1 MPDSKADRRRR
12 PRHGS
17 LTDHVVSGVCAGLF
31 LALSWLISTNGPVSG
46 YERGFTTLECGQDP
60 PDDEISYE
68 IFDRPLPGEEKSKNP
83 GETGPEQRGWTVVL
97 ATYSLS
103 EHADSAQ
110 RFADEF
116 KQASGLTDVWIDSTP
131 NRSIV
136 RYGRFDRIDDPKA
149 KTALRQVQA
158 VEVNGRK
165 PFQMAFLA
173 PLSKGTVE
181 GKIPQFNLGRV
192 RESFPQRSDLYSLQV
207 GVFVPNQKAGQKGV
221 DEARKAAEAY
231 AVELRARGEMAFYH
245 HSEISDK
252 SHVTVGVF
260 FDDAFDPL
268 TRAYGPEIQALQK
281 RFPHNLMNGSVI
293 NETFRARNG
302 KSVKREQRSF
312 LIRVP

>member
-1 MPDSKADRRRR
+1 MF
-12 PRHGS
+12 
-17 LTDHVVSGVCAGLF
+17 LGLP
-31 LALSWLISTNGPVSG
+31 WLMSTAAPING
-46 YERGFTTLECGQDP
+46 YESPSTTLECGQDP

-83 GETGPEQRGWTVVL
+83 GEAGPEQRGWTVVL

-116 KQASGLTDVWIDSTP
+116 KQASSLPDVWVDSTP
-131 NRSIV
+131 TRSIV

-149 KTALRQVQA
+149 KLALQRVHA
-158 VEVNGRK
+158 VDVNGRR

-173 PLSKGTVE
+173 PLSKRSVE
-181 GKIPQFNLGRV
+181 GKIPQFNLTRV
-192 RESFPQRSDLYSLQV
+192 RESFPRKSDIYSLQV
-207 GVFVPNQKAGQKGV
+207 AVFVPNQKTGQEGI
-221 DEARKAAEAY
+221 DQARKAAEAY

-245 HSEISDK
+245 HGDVSDK

-260 FDDAFDPL
+260 FDDAFDPI
-268 TRAYGPEIQALQK
+268 TRGYGPEIKSLQNRFAL
-281 RFPHNLMNGSVI
+281 NLMNGAPIS
-293 NETFRARNG
+293 ETFRARNG
-302 KSVKREQRSF
+302 KVVKREQPSF